1 MGKIKKFFVHTT
13 HLSCIALFQNPKN
26 RVFGYPI
33 DHYRDASITGT
44 NISSLQFF
52 LYTWWGTLIVSSLP
66 SSMIFSSSSS
76 VSMLPDSLI
85 SKFVKGQIVNSPAHK
100 VKKIVMDTSTYKP
113 GKIYR
118 EFFLLLVNLLC
129 VHIGNFLYFWNYY
142 SACLQL
148 LLLSIY
154 NFIFL

>member
-1 MGKIKKFFVHTT
+1 MNFEGLKLKRGFKCGENKEILCTYNPFILHGTFSKPKKPG
-13 HLSCIALFQNPKN
+13 LW
-26 RVFGYPI
+26 YPI
-33 DHYRDASITGT
+33 DHYWNASITGT

-100 VKKIVMDTSTYKP
+100 VKKIVMDTSMYLQT
-113 GKIYR
+113 GKNLWRNFFYYLLIY
-118 EFFLLLVNLLC
+118 FVC
-129 VHIGNFLYFWNYY
+129 I
-142 SACLQL
+142 
-148 LLLSIY
+148 
-154 NFIFL
+154 